1 MNRFTFKRGLGFRD
15 RNNKLWLIERRLA
28 SGKIQLIAE
37 DGEIMNLQ
45 YAELLERW
53 QSQEWQ
59 IDEPSLAEL
68 GNTIYL
74 VTPRDLSTYQQ
85 AQQEIAKRRL
95 HYLQIVDPESTPYN
109 VVTWSERIAQAAK
122 MIGDDNPPGPSTVST
137 WWCRYRATK
146 SILKLIPHGKP
157 SSAHQHK
164 PGYQIFEQ
172 VIAAVYLTNQ
182 KLPKLGVVEA
192 IQRQIKAINHGLP
205 EESQMKCPG
214 RTTIYRWLESLQQD
228 LVDLSRE
235 GAEFARMKY
244 RAAIGTVE
252 VKAILERF
260 EIDHTPIDIL
270 VVDPAWCIT
279 NGRPYLTVVIDRYSR
294 LIVGFYV
301 SFRDPSANSVLQCL
315 KRAVLPKNAILKR
328 YPDIKQPWPAFGIPE
343 LIAVDNGPDLQ
354 SNAVEV
360 ACMEL
365 GISILF
371 CPVRSG
377 DKKGAIE
384 RFFRTQNVGLLHR
397 MPGTVFSNPDERGD
411 YQSEKEAAIDFNSL
425 IHILT
430 KWIVDVYNVTPHR
443 GLNGRRPLDVWI
455 ESAQKRLIELP
466 LNPQQLDV
474 IVGIA
479 AKRTLFH
486 YGIELDGLQYNS
498 LQLQEIRRRTGKN
511 IKLDLKFHE
520 DDVGYIHVL
529 DPDRKEYLRV
539 PAKLAEYANGLSR
552 EQHRQIREHTRSK
565 LGENCTADQLLEAK
579 REVEDLIRE
588 SIQHKKM
595 VRRKKAAQTV
605 QHDSEAVLAGKNPLE
620 EARKPHKPQ
629 PELPPEVM
637 PSGLNDDLPDF
648 SANCSQGDE

>member
-1 MNRFTFKRGLGFRD
+1 MKRFTSKRGLGFRD
-15 RNNKLWLIERRLA
+15 PNNKLWLIERRLP

-37 DGEIMNLQ
+37 DGEILNLQ
-45 YAELLERW
+45 YAELLSRW

-59 IDEPSLAEL
+59 IDEASLAEL
-68 GNTIYL
+68 GNAIYV
-74 VTPRDLSTYQQ
+74 VTPRDLSTYPPEQQ
-85 AQQEIAKRRL
+85 AIAKRRF
-95 HYLQIVDPESTPYN
+95 HYLKIVDPEKTPYN
-109 VVTWSERIAQAAK
+109 ANVWSELIVQASK
-122 MIGDDNPPGPSTVST
+122 LIGDAKPPCASSVAV
-137 WWCRYRATK
+137 WWGRFRATK
-146 SILKLIPHGKP
+146 SILKLIPYSKP

-164 PGYQIFEQ
+164 PGFLIFEQ
-172 VIAAVYLTNQ
+172 VIAAVYLTDQ
-182 KLPKLGVVEA
+182 KLPKLAVVEA
-192 IQRQIKAINHGLP
+192 MQRQVKAINNGLP
-205 EESQMKCPG
+205 ENSQIKCPG
-214 RTTIYRWLESLQQD
+214 RTTIYRWLEALEQD
-228 LVDLSRE
+228 LVDLKRE

-252 VKAILERF
+252 TNAILQRF
-260 EIDHTPIDIL
+260 EIDHTPIDVL
-270 VVDPAWCIT
+270 VVDLVLGIA
-279 NGRPYLTVVIDRYSR
+279 NGRPYLTMAIDRYSR

-315 KRAVLPKNAILKR
+315 KRAILPKDVVLKR
-328 YPDIKQPWPAFGIPE
+328 FPDIKQPWPAFGIPE

-354 SNAVEV
+354 SIAVEV
-360 ACMEL
+360 AGKEL
-365 GISILF
+365 GINTLF
-371 CPVRSG
+371 CPIKSG
-377 DKKGAIE
+377 DKKGSIE
-384 RFFRTQNVGLLHR
+384 RFLRTQNSGLLHR

-411 YQSEKEAAIDFNSL
+411 YQSEKEAAIDFNAL
-425 IHILT
+425 VHILT

-539 PAKLAEYANGLSR
+539 PAKLAGYANGLNR

-565 LGENCTADQLLEAK
+565 LGENCTADQLLDAK
-579 REVEDLIRE
+579 KEVEDLIRE

-620 EARKPHKPQ
+620 EARKPHKPR
-629 PELPPEVM
+629 PARPPEDM
-637 PSGLNDDLPDF
+637 PAGLDDDLPVF
-648 SANCSQGDE
+648 TSTKKGGI